1 VKTRILSRH
10 CIARLSLILFFGSL
24 TQFCNVSYGQA
35 FPSRPVKIIIPYPPG
50 GSAEVQARIVGQ
62 KLSEIWGQPVIIDYK
77 PGAGT
82 TIGANYVASAAPD
95 GYTLYLAGTSHAV
108 SGALY
113 KNLNYD
119 VVKSFSPISLI
130 ATSPFLVVTPIGKP
144 FNSVKDLVD
153 AAKANPGEITYASS
167 GSGTGPHLSGELF
180 RSQAGINVTHIPY
193 KGTSPA
199 LTALV
204 GGQVDFMIADIAA
217 SSLIKGGKLKVLA
230 LTTGK
235 RSPQFEGVPTLAES
249 GYPNLSITNWSGIL
263 APANTPTAIINKINA
278 DIVSALS
285 DPDIRNRYRNQDLES
300 VSSSPKYFSDFIASE
315 SQKYSKAIKDAGII
329 VD

>member
-1 VKTRILSRH
+1 MFHRLARICLT
-10 CIARLSLILFFGSL
+10 IFFSLVQFF
-24 TQFCNVSYGQA
+24 NVTYA
-35 FPSRPVKIIIPYPPG
+35 ETYPSRPVKIIIPYPPG
-50 GSAEVQARIVGQ
+50 GSAELQARIVGQ
-62 KLSEIWGQPVIIDYK
+62 KLSEMWKQPVIIDYK

-82 TIGANYVASAAPD
+82 TIGANYVASSAPD

-119 VVKSFSPISLI
+119 VVNSFSPISLI
-130 ATSPFLVVTPIGKP
+130 AISPFLVVTSVSKP
-144 FNSVKDLVD
+144 FNSVKDIVD
-153 AAKANPGEITYASS
+153 AAKADPGKITYASS

-180 RSQAGINVTHIPY
+180 RSQAGISVIHIPY

-217 SSLIKGGKLKVLA
+217 STLIKGGKLKALA
-230 LTTGK
+230 LTTSK
-235 RSPQFEGVPTLAES
+235 RFPQFEGIPTLAEL
-249 GYPNLSITNWSGIL
+249 GYPNLNITNWSGIL

-278 DIVSALS
+278 DIVFALN
-285 DPDIRNRYRNQDLES
+285 DPDVQNRYRTQDLES
-300 VSSSPKYFSDFIASE
+300 ASSSPKYFSDFIASE
-315 SQKYSKAIKDAGII
+315 TQKYSKAIKDAGVN